1 MKDKITVF
9 LTAFHRMDN
18 VEVLLQSLSRQ
29 TFNDFDIVIIN
40 NNINERFRI
49 NEMTWESDNQM
60 NIIVV
65 HMDYNSG
72 TIARYLEARQRDCDF
87 AIFLDDDIILRKES
101 IQSFVD
107 SRQKGKAVSCLGYEF
122 GSNLSEK
129 KKVYSGNAKAIGTGM
144 MIFDAEMIRR
154 NDFISEW
161 KPQFYVCDDM
171 WFCRYLQT
179 HGYETVVDKKVKAF
193 LKPSEP
199 SSMIKTGIIQ
209 KLKQE
214 FVDSEQW

>member
-9 LTAFHRMDN
+9 LTAYNRIENLRTM
-18 VEVLLQSLSRQ
+18 LLSLSRQ
-29 TFNDFDIVIIN
+29 TFNDFDIVVIN
-40 NNINERFRI
+40 NNINERCHI
-49 NEMTWESDNQM
+49 NEMVWENSNQI
-60 NIIVV
+60 NIVVV
-65 HMDYNSG
+65 HMDHNSG
-72 TIARYLEARQRDCDF
+72 TITRYLEARQRDCDF
-87 AIFLDDDIILRKES
+87 AIFLDDDLVLRKES
-101 IQSFVD
+101 IQTFVD
-107 SRQKGKAVSCLGYEF
+107 SRQKGKAVSCLGYDF

-129 KKVYSGNAKAIGTGM
+129 KKVYSGKAKAIGTGM

-179 HGYETVVDKKVKAF
+179 HGYETVVDKNVKAF
-193 LKPSEP
+193 LKPSES
-199 SSMIKTGIIQ
+199 SSMIKTETIQ

-214 FVDSEQW
+214 FVDLEQW

>member
-9 LTAFHRMDN
+9 LTAYRRMDN

-29 TFNDFDIVIIN
+29 TFNDFDIILIN
-40 NNINERFRI
+40 NNISERIRI
-49 NEMTWESDNQM
+49 NEMAWENDNQM

-65 HMDYNSG
+65 HMDYNAG
-72 TIARYLEARQRDCDF
+72 TVPRYLEARQRDCDF

-101 IQSFVD
+101 IETFVD
-107 SRQKGKAVSCLGYEF
+107 NRQKGKAVSCLGYNF
-122 GSNLSEK
+122 GSSLSEK
-129 KKVYSGNAKAIGTGM
+129 KKVYSGKAKAIGTGM

-154 NDFISEW
+154 NDFITEW

-171 WFCRYLQT
+171 WFCRYLQK
-179 HGYETVVDKKVKAF
+179 HGYETVVDKNVKAF

-199 SSMIKTGIIQ
+199 SSMIKTETIQ